1 MMSLDALRAAVDAE
15 EARRRADRAARVE
28 ALDPTLRLALQ
39 AVPLVNDAVAG
50 RLGLVGLDAA
60 VADGV
65 VVRVGEAWRLADPPP
80 LDDGALRAGI
90 IGLGHALAG
99 PDLPPVV
106 ERWATLARLAD
117 APEAFA
123 EALMDRVRGGSD
135 GVRWVEAGRALQG
148 LLGGRL
154 RLGVAR
160 AARALL
166 LAERREEDRRALRHF
181 VLPAALKTVF
191 EELWHP
197 DRFALHLQGAGGV
210 GKTTFL
216 RHLTAELAPAM
227 QAVVARLDFDH
238 LDARYPERDPG
249 LLLAHLAEDLLLQAD
264 RESAEDGLI
273 GVGRLADRVREG
285 LSGLAA
291 GAPDEAE
298 IQALVEAFGDALQSL
313 GGPVLLL
320 FDTCEELARRRADG
334 QPSRAVEETLRRV
347 EALQARAPNVRVIF
361 SGRWPLPPR
370 GWLRVQALAGFDAGD
385 ADRYLAGRSE
395 GCSPPPAWVT
405 RPALR
410 QALLERSRADRH
422 YSPFELSWRAAWIEA
437 EPQISEADL
446 RDPTADRYVE
456 LRILGRL
463 TDPDV
468 RSLLPAAARLGT
480 FDVGLLRGCVDLP
493 EVRLASAFAELARQE
508 WVAAKGEWLTLDERV
523 RARLARGADDARVA
537 AALLGRLLSGA
548 PGMLFAGLA
557 ARWLTLEP
565 TGIKEDWEKIVARV
579 ERQGEWA
586 WLAREV
592 EQAAVGAG
600 HPLAVT
606 ATADGLAAA
615 RWLDRPVSARA
626 FKDLIDLATVEQRL
640 MLRAAAAAAEP
651 AVAAGTWVAALLT
664 APASAL
670 ADPRAMAACLA
681 AGRALERPLANA
693 ALGLERLAHPLAA
706 ALAGT
711 LRWQAGER
719 SAAAVAWRRALAV
732 PAEDDGP
739 RLHLAGVASAGRL
752 AAAVAVA
759 GLVPACASAAEVR
772 ALPGA
777 GAASTA
783 VWSRWLG
790 PQHPIEPA
798 LAVAD
803 APEAAAELR
812 AHALR
817 RPEHA
822 PRLLD
827 RLAALR
833 DAARRRSD
841 AQHDVQTLAAAGAE
855 VVQALRVADA
865 WGFGETLA
873 LQGTPAAFDRVQG
886 LSTFCG
892 AVFDTVLDCD
902 EPDSTHAL
910 WRHQVDP
917 TALLARLAEH
927 QAASADLQL
936 DAWEAVQLADF
947 DDVTLMLDLDAWQP
961 ERSLR
966 RAGRGAALKAAG
978 AVEALPAIIDR
989 LGPAEAGLLL
999 LDEAEHLALRLPAT
1013 ALGLFDRAADALG
1026 AAGDGFGVLR
1036 ARVGQALA
1044 AMAVPDLEAAV
1055 RARGQVALGEATP
1068 AAWRQRADLVA
1079 AWVAEGGRL
1088 GGLARAILAA
1098 WSGPKP
1104 PLLPRIELASPV
1116 APPPQSA
1123 APGRQALHFNEG
1135 AQGRTF
1141 WLEAGRV
1148 ATIGRHPDCDLRLLD
1163 PSISRRH
1170 AQVLLGPAGV
1180 TITDLGSSAGIYAND
1195 RHVQEATL
1203 RPGIASASGRP
1214 RSPSARP
1221 STTGGPGPRG
1231 PTRHGAAGAAPVEP
1245 VVDAQPADLEEIF
1258 EKALMTDL
1266 ADPERRGL
1274 LLSGL
1279 PRGLAASLPMMSR
1292 PADQVRSD
1300 LQMLQRMGDA
1310 GAGPAPPRPGSRT
1323 RPSSTPTGPRA
1334 PSSRGPPA
1342 GPPRTRA
1349 CGCTSRSR
1357 PASSCRRPRWI
1368 SGSP

>member
-361 SGRWPLPPR
+361 SGRWALPPR
-370 GWLRVQALAGFDAGD
+370 DWLRVQALAGFDAGD

-410 QALLERSRADRH
+410 QTLLERSRADRH

-579 ERQGEWA
+579 ERQGEWPG
-586 WLAREV
+586 WRGRWSRRRCARATPGGDGHGGRPRGGAV
-592 EQAAVGAG
+592 AGPAGVGAG
-600 HPLAVT
+600 VRGPDRPGDGGAAADAAGCGGGGRAGRGGRGVGGCP
-606 ATADGLAAA
+606 ADGAG
-615 RWLDRPVSARA
+615 VSAGRSAGRGRLPGGGSGPGAAPGQRGPGPGAAGPPAGGRVGGHAAVAGGRA
-626 FKDLIDLATVEQRL
+626 
-640 MLRAAAAAAEP
+640 LRRGGG
-651 AVAAGTWVAALLT
+651 VAAGPGGARRGRWPAA
-664 APASAL
+664 APARRGLRGSA
-670 ADPRAMAACLA
+670 R
-681 AGRALERPLANA
+681 G
-693 ALGLERLAHPLAA
+693 G
-706 ALAGT
+706 
-711 LRWQAGER
+711 
-719 SAAAVAWRRALAV
+719 
-732 PAEDDGP
+732 
-739 RLHLAGVASAGRL
+739 AGRL
-752 AAAVAVA
+752 GAGA
-759 GLVPACASAAEVR
+759 GLRVGGR
-772 ALPGA
+772 GA
-777 GAASTA
+777 GAAGGGGG
-783 VWSRWLG
+783 VDGGLV
-790 PQHPIEPA
+790 A
-798 LAVAD
+798 LAGPA
-803 APEAAAELR
+803 APDRAGARRGRRPRGRRRAAGPRAAPARARPAAAR
-812 AHALR
+812 SAG
-817 RPEHA
+817 RP
-822 PRLLD
+822 
-827 RLAALR
+827 
-833 DAARRRSD
+833 ARRC
-841 AQHDVQTLAAAGAE
+841 
-855 VVQALRVADA
+855 
-865 WGFGETLA
+865 
-873 LQGTPAAFDRVQG
+873 P
-886 LSTFCG
+886 
-892 AVFDTVLDCD
+892 
-902 EPDSTHAL
+902 
-910 WRHQVDP
+910 
-917 TALLARLAEH
+917 
-927 QAASADLQL
+927 
-936 DAWEAVQLADF
+936 
-947 DDVTLMLDLDAWQP
+947 
-961 ERSLR
+961 
-966 RAGRGAALKAAG
+966 
-978 AVEALPAIIDR
+978 
-989 LGPAEAGLLL
+989 
-999 LDEAEHLALRLPAT
+999 
-1013 ALGLFDRAADALG
+1013 
-1026 AAGDGFGVLR
+1026 
-1036 ARVGQALA
+1036 
-1044 AMAVPDLEAAV
+1044 AAV
-1055 RARGQVALGEATP
+1055 R
-1068 AAWRQRADLVA
+1068 
-1079 AWVAEGGRL
+1079 
-1088 GGLARAILAA
+1088 
-1098 WSGPKP
+1098 
-1104 PLLPRIELASPV
+1104 
-1116 APPPQSA
+1116 
-1123 APGRQALHFNEG
+1123 
-1135 AQGRTF
+1135 
-1141 WLEAGRV
+1141 
-1148 ATIGRHPDCDLRLLD
+1148 
-1163 PSISRRH
+1163 
-1170 AQVLLGPAGV
+1170 
-1180 TITDLGSSAGIYAND
+1180 
-1195 RHVQEATL
+1195 
-1203 RPGIASASGRP
+1203 
-1214 RSPSARP
+1214 
-1221 STTGGPGPRG
+1221 
-1231 PTRHGAAGAAPVEP
+1231 
-1245 VVDAQPADLEEIF
+1245 
-1258 EKALMTDL
+1258 
-1266 ADPERRGL
+1266 
-1274 LLSGL
+1274 
-1279 PRGLAASLPMMSR
+1279 R
-1292 PADQVRSD
+1292 PA
-1300 LQMLQRMGDA
+1300 
-1310 GAGPAPPRPGSRT
+1310 
-1323 RPSSTPTGPRA
+1323 
-1334 PSSRGPPA
+1334 
-1342 GPPRTRA
+1342 
-1349 CGCTSRSR
+1349 
-1357 PASSCRRPRWI
+1357 
-1368 SGSP
+1368 